1 MYGLKSFKLNFKT
14 GWDLQTAYM
23 FQYDDRI
30 STVISEEGEPEEIS
44 VNIRKYAMDLTEEK
58 WTVLRTRE
66 RERRNRRAINGTG
79 SDRETKVETISASGI
94 NTEQIYEGERIENK
108 KLEPLKVL
116 EKRLRMPVAKI
127 YKMIEKGTKDEWLKA
142 LGI

>member
-1 MYGLKSFKLNFKT
+1 
-14 GWDLQTAYM
+14 M
-23 FQYDDRI
+23 FQYDDGI

-44 VNIRKYAMDLTEEK
+44 VNIRKYAIDLTEEK

-66 RERRNRRAINGTG
+66 RERRNRRTINGTG

-94 NTEQIYEGERIENK
+94 NKEQIYEGERIENK

-116 EKRLRMPVAKI
+116 KNV
-127 YKMIEKGTKDEWLKA
+127 
-142 LGI
+142 

>member
-1 MYGLKSFKLNFKT
+1 M
-14 GWDLQTAYM
+14 
-23 FQYDDRI
+23 
-30 STVISEEGEPEEIS
+30 
-44 VNIRKYAMDLTEEK
+44 RKYAIDLKEEK

-79 SDRETKVETISASGI
+79 RDRKTKVKTISASGI

-116 EKRLRMPVAKI
+116 EKRLRMPAAKI
-127 YKMIEKGTKDEWLKA
+127 YKMIEKGLKMSC
-142 LGI
+142 LKL

>member
-1 MYGLKSFKLNFKT
+1 
-14 GWDLQTAYM
+14 M
-23 FQYDDRI
+23 FQYDDGI

-44 VNIRKYAMDLTEEK
+44 VNIRKYAIDLTEEK

-66 RERRNRRAINGTG
+66 RERSNRRTINGTG

-94 NTEQIYEGERIENK
+94 NKEQIYEGERIENK

-116 EKRLRMPVAKI
+116 KNV
-127 YKMIEKGTKDEWLKA
+127 
-142 LGI
+142 